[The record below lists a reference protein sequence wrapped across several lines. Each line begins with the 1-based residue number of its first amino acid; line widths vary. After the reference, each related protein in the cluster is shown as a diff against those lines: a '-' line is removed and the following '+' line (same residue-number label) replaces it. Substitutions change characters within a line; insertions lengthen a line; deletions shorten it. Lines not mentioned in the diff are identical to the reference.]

1 MLARAVGLVVAVLL
15 VGATSATAA
24 GDTKPP
30 TKPGNF
36 RVVAT
41 TQTTVTVAWNASTDN
56 SGSVSYDVRIWR
68 EGRYVT
74 VATLPRTQTTYTVTG
89 LIPNVQYF
97 LHVEAVDPSGNRT
110 FSDGAYTT
118 TLPDRTPPPAPT
130 NLEVTSVTASQV
142 SLTWDAPPDDTGIR
156 AYQIG
161 VTGTSS
167 WNLIW
172 TGPTSVTVVGLAP
185 ATAHTFTVKAQ
196 DLGYN
201 FSPATAPESAT
212 TAASTDV
219 TPPTAPSNLRVSD
232 RGCPAEVRM
241 TWTQSTDD
249 QDPQAAI
256 RYRVFINGVHDLASG
271 TPMGVGVWPTYG
283 VDGINVFVL
292 RAVDSAGNV
301 SAPSNEFPITLDD
314 CE

>member
-1 MLARAVGLVVAVLL
+1 MSVRLAGIAAAVLL
-15 VGATSATAA
+15 VAAAPAA
-24 GDTKPP
+24 GAQDWRAP

-36 RVVAT
+36 RVTAK
-41 TQTTVTVAWNASTDN
+41 TQTTVSLAWNASTDN
-56 SGSVSYDVRIWR
+56 SGSLSYHVRMWQ

-74 VATLPRTQTTYTVTG
+74 VATLPQTQTAFTKTE

-97 LHVEAVDPSGNRT
+97 FHVEAVDPSGNRS
-110 FSDGAYTT
+110 FSDGVVTT
-118 TLPDRTPPPAPT
+118 TLADRTPPPAPA
-130 NLEVTSVTASQV
+130 NLNVTRVTASQV
-142 SLTWDAPPDDTGIR
+142 SLTWDAPLDDTGIR
-156 AYQIG
+156 AYQVG
-161 VTGTSS
+161 VTGTSV
-167 WNLIW
+167 WNLVW

-185 ATAHTFTVKAQ
+185 ATAHSFTVKAQ

-201 FSPATAPESAT
+201 FSLVSAPVFAT
-212 TAASTDV
+212 TAVSTDV
-219 TPPTAPSNLRVSD
+219 TPPTAPANLRASD
-232 RGCPAEVRM
+232 RGCSEVRL
-241 TWTQSTDD
+241 TWAQSTDD

-283 VDGINVFVL
+283 VDGVNTFVL

-314 CE
+314 CL